1 MGYTKI
7 PNEILLNIPKLGL
20 TPFDLMVYIILR
32 MYAYD
37 KSYSFPSV
45 RTIAEITG
53 LSLGT
58 IVKSVKRLQ
67 TAGLISIKKEKNRN
81 IYTFYEFCE
90 IPASNK
96 NQSVVLHSMDISE
109 QQPQAE
115 DSSHLF
121 CKDDK
126 GMLYEGVVDGGQ
138 VILTQAREVSS
149 PDQRVFL
156 KIPLYRFLSSFMEVN

>member
-1 MGYTKI
+1 MSYTQI
-7 PNEILLNIPKLGL
+7 SNDILSHIADLQL
-20 TPFDLMVYIILR
+20 TPYDVLVYIVLKMYDYGR
-32 MYAYD
+32 GYAY
-37 KSYSFPSV
+37 PSV
-45 RTIAEITG
+45 RTVCKITG

-67 TAGLISIKKEKNRN
+67 TAGLISIKKQKNRN
-81 IYTFYEFCE
+81 IYTFYET
-90 IPASNK
+90 PVSNK
-96 NQSVVLHSMDISE
+96 EESVVLHSVDILE
-109 QQPQAE
+109 QQPQVE

-138 VILTQAREVSS
+138 VILTQACEVSS

-156 KIPLYRFLSSFMEVN
+156 KIPLYKFLSSFMEVN